1 MTLPPAM
8 ALTPGDTYISTLATY
23 ISTNSTRLASS
34 PLPQASRRPPASS
47 SSSSYTSYLLP
58 PALYAGTPPKPLA
71 LRITP
76 QNLFY
81 LLLHF
86 QAIGL
91 DVGELDVPLGKDV
104 QRAMSLVE
112 VSSAEIL
119 RRRRDER
126 RSETGSFRSVA
137 GSMVSGLS
145 LGGWWGTGG
154 KVKDPGQSELFHRS
168 QGGPAKRGQA
178 AHPRVRPWT
187 GQPRATPLEINDQGS
202 SNVSCESRVADN
214 VA

>member
-1 MTLPPAM
+1 MS
-8 ALTPGDTYISTLATY
+8 LTPGDTYISTLATY

-34 PLPQASRRPPASS
+34 PLPQPTRRPPAASS

-71 LRITP
+71 LRLTP

-81 LLLHF
+81 LLLRF

-112 VSSAEIL
+112 LSGADIA
-119 RRRRDER
+119 RRRREER

-154 KVKDPGQSELFHRS
+154 KVKDPGQSELIHVQTR
-168 QGGPAKRGQA
+168 GPPSRYEGHNQKRA
-178 AHPRVRPWT
+178 ILRYCC
-187 GQPRATPLEINDQGS
+187 GQPDRVSGHS
-202 SNVSCESRVADN
+202 SRKS
-214 VA
+214 

>member
-1 MTLPPAM
+1 MS
-8 ALTPGDTYISTLATY
+8 LTPGDTYIATLATY

-34 PLPQASRRPPASS
+34 PLPQPTRRPPPASS

-71 LRITP
+71 LRLTP

-81 LLLHF
+81 LLLRF

-91 DVGELDVPLGKDV
+91 DVGELDVPLGRDV

-112 VSSAEIL
+112 LSGAEL
-119 RRRRDER
+119 ARRRREER

-154 KVKDPGQSELFHRS
+154 KVKDPGQSELTIITQSRGGDARGGVQTQS
-168 QGGPAKRGQA
+168 Q
-178 AHPRVRPWT
+178 
-187 GQPRATPLEINDQGS
+187 
-202 SNVSCESRVADN
+202 
-214 VA
+214 